1 MYVATPTSK
10 HLDHLQCT
18 GQTQGE
24 AFNAL
29 VVACIRHDSDIF
41 YSSPFYALIYEDPC
55 DDTVRPKVD
64 IDVLEN
70 IANTL
75 SPFDKPVEFD
85 EVQGLRVDGVE
96 VQVRRLVLGG
106 G

>member
-10 HLDHLQCT
+10 YLDHLQCT
-18 GQTQGE
+18 GQTQDE

-29 VVACIRHDSDIF
+29 VVACIRYDSDIF
-41 YSSPFYALIYEDPC
+41 YSSPFYALIYEDLGGDMVKPEL
-55 DDTVRPKVD
+55 DM
-64 IDVLEN
+64 DVLAN
-70 IANTL
+70 IVNTL

-85 EVQGLRVDGVE
+85 EVQGLRVDGVK
-96 VQVRRLVLGG
+96 VQIRRLVLGG

>member
-18 GQTQGE
+18 GQTQDE

-41 YSSPFYALIYEDPC
+41 YSRPFYALIYEDLG
-55 DDTVRPKVD
+55 DDMARPGLDMPK
-64 IDVLEN
+64 LEN
-70 IANTL
+70 IVNML
-75 SPFDKPVEFD
+75 SPFVRPVDVGGAEW
-85 EVQGLRVDGVE
+85 VHIDGVE
-96 VQVRRLVLGG
+96 WQVRRLALGED
-106 G
+106 